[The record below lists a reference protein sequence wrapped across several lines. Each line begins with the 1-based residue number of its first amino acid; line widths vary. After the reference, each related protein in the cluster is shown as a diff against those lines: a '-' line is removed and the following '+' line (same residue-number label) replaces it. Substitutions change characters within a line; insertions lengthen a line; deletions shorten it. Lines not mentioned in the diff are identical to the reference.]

1 MNPVEALPAQWR
13 ADAVR
18 LREYADEKGAHIA
31 EMYAKQLEDALS
43 ALANEP
49 LTRTEAAAVAG
60 CHPDSLT
67 RRSRKGTLE
76 NIGSKHAPRFRRG
89 DISPARPAN
98 LARGAAGAQIVGTTR
113 EQIARS
119 VVKKGRD
126 DG

>member
-18 LREYADEKGAHIA
+18 LRQYADERGAHIA

-43 ALANEP
+43 ALADEP

-76 NIGSKHAPRFRRG
+76 NIGSKHAPRYRRG
-89 DISPARPAN
+89 DV
-98 LARGAAGAQIVGTTR
+98 AQIAAASRPPGKANAQEVGTTR

-119 VVKKGRD
+119 VVMKG
-126 DG
+126 